1 MDAPAQFVRVLVA
14 DSSRIHTRLLADEL
28 KRDAAL
34 TVIPYESDSS
44 GLVAAVMAQEIDV
57 LVICSNL
64 DGRPSLGIEVI
75 RELRTVR
82 PDTRAVVLLH
92 SAKDD
97 LVLEAFRAGA
107 RGLFDRNDPI
117 EMLSTCVRCAYQ
129 GQVWANNQLL
139 SVAIGALANMPAI
152 RAVDAKGMDL
162 LSEREFEVV
171 GFLAEGLTNREIA
184 ERMKLSQHTVK
195 NYLFRIFEKLG
206 VSSRV
211 ELLFMTLSQASPVQ
225 TTTHPAVQAN
235 GYSHDEV
242 DFLKKS
248 AEAGLPAAQ
257 LALAQLHLTERNSC
271 EDLVEAYKW
280 YLLATERALQ
290 AREHIIKMMT
300 SQQIDEAKERAAIW
314 LARKKQPHPSVR
326 PSLSPQKKAAS
337 GEQGYR
343 GLHD

>member
-225 TTTHPAVQAN
+225 TTTHQAVQAN

-242 DFLKKS
+242 EFLRKS

-257 LALAQLHLTERNSC
+257 LALAQLYLTQRSEPK
-271 EDLVEAYKW
+271 DLVHAYMW
-280 YLLATERALQ
+280 YLIATERALE
-290 AREHIIKMMT
+290 ARGFVTKMM
-300 SQQIDEAKERAAIW
+300 SPQQIDEAKQKASIW
-314 LARKKQPHPSVR
+314 LAKRKHPPTSSAG
-326 PSLSPQKKAAS
+326 PSLQAKRLARG
-337 GEQGYR
+337 GEHSQVS
-343 GLHD
+343 D